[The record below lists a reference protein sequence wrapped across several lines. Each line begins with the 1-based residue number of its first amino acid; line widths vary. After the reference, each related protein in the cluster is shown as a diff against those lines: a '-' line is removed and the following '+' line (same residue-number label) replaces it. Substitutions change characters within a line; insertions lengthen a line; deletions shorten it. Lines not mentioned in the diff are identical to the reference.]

1 MEHEVSHDTGGD
13 GTPGVLNVLAFIGLG
28 KAPLMVVLLIL
39 FGSIGLLGWIMN
51 SILTNAFGT
60 YPSMAFVIVVPI
72 SVLAGTVVSS
82 RTARFIGRALPPIS
96 TTATRAQALV
106 GKRGTV
112 ISPFIDEKYG
122 MVHLRDEG
130 GTLINIFAVITDG
143 EPIRRGSEVALVA
156 YDPVKK
162 VYTVANV

>member
-1 MEHEVSHDTGGD
+1 
-13 GTPGVLNVLAFIGLG
+13 
-28 KAPLMVVLLIL
+28 
-39 FGSIGLLGWIMN
+39 
-51 SILTNAFGT
+51 
-60 YPSMAFVIVVPI
+60 
-72 SVLAGTVVSS
+72 
-82 RTARFIGRALPPIS
+82 
-96 TTATRAQALV
+96 
-106 GKRGTV
+106 
-112 ISPFIDEKYG
+112 